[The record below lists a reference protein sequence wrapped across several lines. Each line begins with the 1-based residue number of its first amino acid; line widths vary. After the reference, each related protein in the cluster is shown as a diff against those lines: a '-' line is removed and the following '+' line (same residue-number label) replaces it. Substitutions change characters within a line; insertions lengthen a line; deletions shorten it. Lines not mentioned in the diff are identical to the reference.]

1 MNCFREQIIA
11 LLLLTS
17 LFISVN
23 GESISKRNAS
33 SAFNFIGTEHWSHE
47 HMELCETL
55 GKLNESLYCYTH
67 IHNYQRLN
75 VEVLSEDPILIIFRE
90 FASAE
95 MVAGLLTDLNEVQL
109 VPTQVVNRDVEDFQ
123 TKNDTGRRANGTFL
137 HHEHSDKFAQMF
149 RRAKAMLPFVN
160 FGSAENWQILSYHPG
175 GHYAPHYDYL
185 TFKSTAQWD
194 SWTKMLKNRFATF
207 LLSLQRA
214 AKGGGTVFPHL
225 DVTVMPSPGDV
236 VFWTNMDAHED
247 LANKTLHGAC
257 VVKEGVKIATTLWI
271 RAKDQDMLLSPLH
284 DGRFD
289 INKLV
294 HPNLAFFG
302 MTPATQL

>member
-1 MNCFREQIIA
+1 
-11 LLLLTS
+11 
-17 LFISVN
+17 
-23 GESISKRNAS
+23 
-33 SAFNFIGTEHWSHE
+33 
-47 HMELCETL
+47 
-55 GKLNESLYCYTH
+55 
-67 IHNYQRLN
+67 
-75 VEVLSEDPILIIFRE
+75 
-90 FASAE
+90 
-95 MVAGLLTDLNEVQL
+95 
-109 VPTQVVNRDVEDFQ
+109 
-123 TKNDTGRRANGTFL
+123 
-137 HHEHSDKFAQMF
+137 
-149 RRAKAMLPFVN
+149 
-160 FGSAENWQILSYHPG
+160 LSYHPG

-247 LANKTLHGAC
+247 LVPTLLLISFSSYICRLTKTCCILLDRIYISLLSKSNHLKRTRLYMALILSYHPGGHYAPHYDYLTFKSTAQWDSWTKMLKNRFATFLLSLQRAAKGGGTVFPHLDVTVMPSPGDVIFWTNMDAHEDLANKTLHGAC
-257 VVKEGVKIATTLWI
+257 VVEEGVKIATTLWI